1 MNEMNSENE
10 RPLSGDGAVPEMA
23 VDFWKLLK
31 VAERILSSLPEER
44 RTRLSAQI
52 RFSAGRL
59 SQHLEALDISL
70 ATFEGQKFGPELPAI
85 AINADDIKG
94 REEQPLVESAVEPA
108 VIWKGRVIQNA
119 KVILK
124 GSDVDVSRN

>member
-31 VAERILSSLPEER
+31 VSERILSSLPEER

-70 ATFEGQKFGPELPAI
+70 ATFEGQKFGPELPAV
-85 AINADDIKG
+85 AINADDIEG
-94 REEQPLVESAVEPA
+94 CEEPTVESAVEPA

-119 KVILK
+119 RVILK
-124 GSDVDVSRN
+124 GSDVDVSGN

>member
-1 MNEMNSENE
+1 MNPDNE
-10 RPLSGDGAVPEMA
+10 KPSSGDAAVPELA
-23 VDFWKLLK
+23 VDFWKLLR
-31 VAERILSSLPEER
+31 VSERILASLPEER

-59 SQHLEALDISL
+59 SQHLDALEISL

-85 AINADDIKG
+85 AINADDIEDG
-94 REEQPLVESAVEPA
+94 QEPLIESAVEPA

-119 KVILK
+119 KVVLK
-124 GSDVDVSRN
+124 GSEADVSGN

>member
-1 MNEMNSENE
+1 MKSENE
-10 RPLSGDGAVPEMA
+10 KPLSREEAVPEMA
-23 VDFWKLLK
+23 VDFWKLLR
-31 VAERILSSLPEER
+31 VSERILASLPEER

-59 SQHLEALDISL
+59 SQHLDALDIRL

-85 AINADDIKG
+85 AINAEDI
-94 REEQPLVESAVEPA
+94 EEGQEPLIESAVEPA

-119 KVILK
+119 RVVLK
-124 GSDVDVSRN
+124 GSDADVSGN